1 MLSLESLI
9 EVLPVINVLVSLICA
24 LIIKPLNADIKDTNK
39 KLEEETAYIK
49 DSIEAS
55 NQDRRNLD
63 TRLAKTEESLKNLK
77 ERVDKVEEIW
87 IK

>member
-1 MLSLESLI
+1 MFSLESLI
-9 EVLPVINVLVSLICA
+9 GVLTVINVLASLVCA
-24 LIIKPLNADIKDTNK
+24 LLIKPLNADIKDTNK

-49 DSIEAS
+49 DSIESS
-55 NQDRRNLD
+55 NRDRRNLD